1 MKTTIR
7 SLLVMLMLLLAACQ
21 APTPP
26 TAQPQAQATPTLA
39 PQPSATPQKAATEL
53 PIQPSTLTPTAGAKP
68 LPSATPVLPPAVSC
82 GDFPAWPNCRAGAAS
97 LPLSG
102 KLAWIDATSGVLTA
116 ADFSSGQAWSA
127 PTSGVT
133 RLAWSPE
140 KTQLLALDKDGAA
153 VYPAGGPPHT
163 HAAEKSPQGW
173 LPGGLLLPAGWVSN
187 PQGATAHLEVK
198 DNQTTVKIRQPA
210 PSSVE
215 TGWLLKSEP
224 ADQMFRLLAW
234 LPDSDLLLG
243 QAYFSGNAAMTLG
256 GQLFTLDAK
265 SGAVKPLGAY
275 TPLGAAVAPH
285 PTRPGLLAVVESSS
299 GGQRLAVVD
308 APGGKVTVIT
318 TDESVWA
325 SQPAWTPDGMGLLF
339 AAWVL
344 PLDGPTGAP
353 FDLRAIYL
361 TSPQGGPLVR
371 LTRPPAG
378 FMDDQPRPLADGKH
392 FLYVRRSAAGGGAEL
407 RLGGLDGVYDELVAR
422 GVLAPACQMQPGCG
436 QTVWSYIE

>member
-53 PIQPSTLTPTAGAKP
+53 PILPSTLTPTAEAKP
-68 LPSATPVLPPAVSC
+68 LPSATPVLPAAISC
-82 GDFPAWPNCRAGAAS
+82 VDFPGWSGCRAGAAN

-116 ADFSSGQAWSA
+116 ADFSSGQAWSV

-133 RLAWSPE
+133 RLVWSPE

-153 VYPAGGPPHT
+153 VYPAGGRT
-163 HAAEKSPQGW
+163 ASRAAEKTAQDW
-173 LPGGLLLPAGWVSN
+173 LPGGLLLPTGWVAN
-187 PQGATAHLEVK
+187 PQGASAHLEVK

-215 TGWLLKSEP
+215 SGWLLKSEP

-234 LPDSDLLLG
+234 LPNSDLLLG
-243 QAYFSGNAAMTLG
+243 QAYFAGNAAMTQG
-256 GQLFTLDAK
+256 GQLFTLDVK
-265 SGAVKPLGAY
+265 SGAVKPLAAY
-275 TPLGAAVAPH
+275 TPVGAAVAPH

-318 TDESVWA
+318 TDESVWV
-325 SQPAWTPDGMGLLF
+325 SHPAWTADGQGLLF
-339 AAWVL
+339 AAWAL

-371 LTRPPAG
+371 LTQPPAG
-378 FMDDQPRPLADGKH
+378 YMDDQPRALAGGKY
-392 FLYVRRSAAGGGAEL
+392 FLYLRRPIAGGSAEL
-407 RLGGLDGVYDELVAR
+407 RLGGLDGLYDEPVAR
-422 GVLAPACQMQPGCG
+422 GVLLGACAVRPGCG
-436 QTVWSYIE
+436 QAVWSYGE